1 MKRSRNRSPSLP
13 PAGEATHNELSALNG
28 EERKKFLC
36 FVRTKLADG
45 DPLIRRIDRAVEMI
59 SPTQEYPVDEAMA
72 DEVKETELAA
82 GRAIEA
88 LKEEAGR
95 ELARITEKYRR
106 ARLDRMEQFLSARA
120 IDPSEWNAL
129 QEEFRAAHE
138 ENPELQA
145 WIYINESPLPSGPG
159 SLHFRQLAN
168 RAAWALARV
177 AGMRVGSPGS
187 TS

>member
-1 MKRSRNRSPSLP
+1 
-13 PAGEATHNELSALNG
+13 
-28 EERKKFLC
+28 
-36 FVRTKLADG
+36 
-45 DPLIRRIDRAVEMI
+45 
-59 SPTQEYPVDEAMA
+59 
-72 DEVKETELAA
+72 
-82 GRAIEA
+82 
-88 LKEEAGR
+88 
-95 ELARITEKYRR
+95 
-106 ARLDRMEQFLSARA
+106 LDRMEQFLSARA
-120 IDPSEWNAL
+120 VDPSEWNAL

-187 TS
+187 TC